1 MKHALGAMVPFKE
14 LIAIL
19 GGWTVITIG
28 VIAAATKLVNER
40 IFFKW
45 RREEQFTLEGLKH
58 SFSNERLLLEA
69 TIRGS
74 QQGRDASHEKRLVAV
89 ERLWQAVLQLR
100 EASDGIR
107 LFYGVLAPE
116 EYDPV
121 YRKGGSFAA
130 SISNVNDDYITGFM
144 KKVDDVELQRPY
156 LGEVLWLR
164 FFIYRAFV
172 GRLVFIITKGKEK
185 GHIEDWRK
193 DNGVRQI
200 LAGILPSGT
209 FDSLTKNFGSIYPL
223 FGQLESIILE
233 EISLIVSGRRSASES
248 FDSAKEL
255 HEAVLKFSREQRT
268 NA

>member
-1 MKHALGAMVPFKE
+1 MVQLKE

-19 GGWTVITIG
+19 GGWTVVT
-28 VIAAATKLVNER
+28 VAAIAWTTKLVSER
-40 IFFKW
+40 ILSRW
-45 RREEQFTLEGLKH
+45 RREEDSALESLRH
-58 SFSNERLLLEA
+58 SFSSERVLLES

-74 QQGRDASHEKRLVAV
+74 QQGRDASHEKRLAAI

-130 SISNVNDDYITGFM
+130 GIGNVNDDYITGFM
-144 KKVDDVELQRPY
+144 KKVDDVESLRPY

-172 GRLVFIITKGKEK
+172 GRLGFIITRGKEK
-185 GHIEDWRK
+185 GRIEDWRT
-193 DNGVRQI
+193 DDGVRQI

-209 FDSLTKNFGSIYPL
+209 FDSLTKNFGAIYPL
-223 FGQLESIILE
+223 FAQLEAIILE

-248 FDSAKEL
+248 FESAKDL
-255 HEAVLKFSREQRT
+255 YEAVLKFTPDQRT
-268 NA
+268 NSTTQ

>member
-1 MKHALGAMVPFKE
+1 MVPFKE

-19 GGWTVITIG
+19 GGWTAITIG

-40 IFFKW
+40 IFSKW
-45 RREEQFTLEGLKH
+45 RREEQSDLESLRH
-58 SFSNERLLLEA
+58 SFSSERLLLES

-74 QQGRDASHEKRLVAV
+74 QQGRDASHEKRLAAV
-89 ERLWQAVLQLR
+89 ERLWSAVLQLR
-100 EASDGIR
+100 EASGGIV

-116 EYDPV
+116 EYDTV

-130 SISNVNDDYITGFM
+130 GISNVNDDYITGFM
-144 KKVDDVELQRPY
+144 KKVDDVESLRPY

-172 GRLVFIITKGKEK
+172 GRLGFIITRGKEK
-185 GHIEDWRK
+185 GRIEDWRT

-223 FGQLESIILE
+223 FAQLDAIILE

-248 FDSAKEL
+248 FESAKDL
-255 HEAVLKFSREQRT
+255 YEAVLKFTPEQRIKPAT
-268 NA
+268 Q